1 MHKLMKFC
9 EKQWKNAA
17 VYGKIKFEERQR
29 GVPRE
34 RRTHISI
41 KSNIC
46 LLAFVLLNSLG
57 LRRITHMGKTVD
69 RIYHAAIYV
78 RLSKEDGDVA
88 GTAKAESNSISNQKD
103 LIRDFLKDKDD
114 IIVVSERVDD
124 GYSGSDFERPGFRM
138 MMEDIKRGK
147 VDCVVVKDLS
157 RFGREYIDSGKYIE
171 RLFPALGVRF
181 IAVNDHIDSK
191 EENSRDDIVVP
202 FKNLMNDAYCRDI
215 SIKIRSH
222 LEVKRKN
229 GEYTGAFTP
238 YGYKKD
244 ENNRNRLVPDL
255 YAAGVVKNIFRMKLN
270 GMSQAAIAECLDGK
284 GILSPMEYK
293 HSIGIRIQDN
303 FKTHEQAGWSSM
315 SVRRILENEVYVG
328 TLVQGRHSTPNHKI
342 KKIVDK
348 PKEEWIRIED
358 NHEPVI
364 SKRDFAIVQR
374 LLGMDTR
381 TSPDED
387 GVYVLAGLAVCAD
400 CGAAMVKRNV
410 PAGGKVYSYYI
421 CSKNAATKECGAH
434 RIPKEKLESLVFEV
448 LKAHIA
454 NVLDTGRI
462 LEYIDTVP
470 FQELEIKELERQ
482 KEAKEQEIQRCRE
495 LRDMLY
501 GDLKDGI
508 VSKED
513 YAELYEGYNSRR
525 KKAEETVRKL
535 RNEIQNVLEAKTD
548 KYEWLHCFK
557 EYQNIS
563 GLSRM
568 AAVEL
573 IDRVRVFDKDH
584 VEIDFNFQDCFR
596 SALRRIQSAGCTVC
610 TGENGRVTIQERE
623 VV

>member
-1 MHKLMKFC
+1 
-9 EKQWKNAA
+9 
-17 VYGKIKFEERQR
+17 
-29 GVPRE
+29 
-34 RRTHISI
+34 
-41 KSNIC
+41 
-46 LLAFVLLNSLG
+46 
-57 LRRITHMGKTVD
+57 MGKTVNCLTVD

-88 GTAKAESNSISNQKD
+88 SVAKAESNSISNQKN
-103 LIRDFLKDKDD
+103 LIKDFLKDKDD

-124 GYSGSDFERPGFRM
+124 GYSGSNFERPGFQM
-138 MMEDIKRGK
+138 MLEDIRRGK

-191 EENSRDDIVVP
+191 EESGRDDIVVP

-244 ENNRNRLVPDL
+244 ENDRNRLVPDL
-255 YAAGVVKNIFRMKLN
+255 YAAGVVKDIFRMKLN
-270 GMSQAAIAECLDGK
+270 GMSQAAIAESLNGK

-293 HSIGIRIQDN
+293 HSIGIPIQDH
-303 FKTHEQAGWSSM
+303 FKTHEQAGWSSV

-348 PKEEWIRIED
+348 PEEEWIRIED
-358 NHEPVI
+358 SHEPIV
-364 SKRDFAIVQR
+364 SKREFDIVQR

-381 TSPDED
+381 TSPNEDE
-387 GVYVLAGLAVCAD
+387 VYVLSGLAVCAD
-400 CGAAMVKRNV
+400 CGAPMIKRNV

-421 CSKNAATKECGAH
+421 CSKNAATKECGTH
-434 RIPKEKLESLVFEV
+434 RIPKEKLESIVFEV
-448 LKAHIA
+448 LKTHIA
-454 NVLDTGRI
+454 NVLDAGRI

-482 KEAKEQEIQRCRE
+482 KEAKEQEIGRCRE

-501 GDLKDGI
+501 EDLKDGV

-525 KKAEETVRKL
+525 KKAEEAVRKL
-535 RNEIQNVLEAKTD
+535 KHEIQKVMEARTD
-548 KYEWLHCFK
+548 KYEWLRYFK

-563 GLSRM
+563 ELSRM
-568 AAVEL
+568 TVVEL
-573 IDRVRVFDKDH
+573 VDRVKVFDKNH
-584 VEIDFNFQDCFR
+584 VEIDFNFEDCFQ
-596 SALRRIQSAGCTVC
+596 SVLRQIQSAGCTVC
-610 TGENGRVTIQERE
+610 TGENGRINIQEIQERE